1 MSVLSAPRRKT
12 LPSPQQGPS
21 VPRRP
26 KGTITPMKKTLLIA
40 EDDENILELLR
51 KVFSRPDLEIHPARS
66 GAEAMDVI
74 DRHEPDVVLTDLVM
88 PDGDGLEVLSHAKKA
103 LVNCEVI
110 LMTGYG
116 TVENAVHAMK
126 LGAFHY
132 ITKPFKVVEVLHLV
146 DRALEM
152 TGVKKENIQLKKQAI
167 GRYRFE
173 NIIGISEKIREM
185 LSLVS
190 KVAAS
195 DSTVLILG
203 ESGTGKELIA
213 RAIHYNSDRADRIL
227 APVNCSA
234 IPAELL
240 ESELF
245 GHVRGAFT
253 GAHTART
260 GRFEAAHRGT
270 IFLDEIG
277 EMSPPLQAKIL
288 RVLQE
293 QSFTPV
299 GGTKAMNVDVR
310 VIAATNKDLETEI
323 AEGRFRQDL
332 YFRLH
337 VIPIHIPPLRE
348 RVEDIPVLA
357 EHFIRKYAEGSGRR
371 IHGFRPDAMEAMM
384 RHSWPG
390 NVRELENL
398 VERFVVLSRDGWF
411 DAGELPAEMLPRK
424 IRAGGQAA
432 ERLRNGGLDFRRAR
446 EDFENALIR
455 EALSLSKGNRNRAA
469 SFLGLKRTTLLEM
482 LKRKGLHGP

>member
-1 MSVLSAPRRKT
+1 
-12 LPSPQQGPS
+12 
-21 VPRRP
+21 
-26 KGTITPMKKTLLIA
+26 MKNSLLIA
-40 EDDENILELLR
+40 EDDENILELLLN
-51 KVFSRPDLEIHPARS
+51 VFSRPDLELHPARS
-66 GAEAMDVI
+66 GAEAMGLI
-74 DRHEPDVVLTDLVM
+74 DRHEMDVVLTDLVM
-88 PDGDGLEVLSHAKKA
+88 PEGGGLEVLSHAKKS

-132 ITKPFKVVEVLHLV
+132 ITKPFKVVEVVHLV

-152 TGVKKENIQLKKQAI
+152 TGVRKENIHLKKQAI
-167 GRYRFE
+167 GRYQFE
-173 NIIGISEKIREM
+173 NIVGVSEKVRQM

-190 KVAAS
+190 KVAES
-195 DSTVLILG
+195 DATVLILG

-245 GHVRGAFT
+245 GHARGAFT

-260 GRFEAAHRGT
+260 GRFESAHRGT

-299 GGTKAMNVDVR
+299 GGTKPVNVDVR
-310 VIAATNKDLETEI
+310 VIAATNKDLEKEI

-332 YFRLH
+332 FFRLN
-337 VIPIHIPPLRE
+337 VIPIHVPPLRE

-357 EHFIRKYAEGSGRR
+357 EHFIRKYAKGSGRR
-371 IHGFRPDAMEAMM
+371 IQGFRADAMEAME

-398 VERFVVLSRDGWF
+398 VERLVVLSRDGWF
-411 DAGELPAEMLPRK
+411 EKKDLPAAMLPRQD
-424 IRAGGQAA
+424 REGGKSA
-432 ERLRNGGLDFRRAR
+432 ERLRSGGLDFRKAR
-446 EDFENALIR
+446 EDFENGLIG
-455 EALSLSKGNRNRAA
+455 EALALCGGNRNRAA
-469 SFLGLKRTTLLEM
+469 ALLGLKRTTLLEM
-482 LKRKGLHGP
+482 LKRKGIHGP

>member
-1 MSVLSAPRRKT
+1 
-12 LPSPQQGPS
+12 
-21 VPRRP
+21 
-26 KGTITPMKKTLLIA
+26 MKKSLLIA
-40 EDDENILELLR
+40 EDDENILELLLS
-51 KVFSRPDLEIHPARS
+51 VFSPPDLDVHPARS
-66 GAEAMDVI
+66 GSEAMDLI
-74 DRHEPDVVLTDLVM
+74 DRHDIDVVLTDLVM
-88 PDGDGLEVLSHAKKA
+88 PGGDGLEVLAHARKT

-116 TVENAVHAMK
+116 TVENAVQAMK

-132 ITKPFKVVEVLHLV
+132 ITKPFKVVEVVHLV
-146 DRALEM
+146 GRALEM
-152 TGVKKENIQLKKQAI
+152 TGVKKENIHLKRHAI
-167 GRYRFE
+167 GHYQFE
-173 NIIGISEKIREM
+173 NIIGVSEPVRQM

-190 KVAAS
+190 KVAGS
-195 DSTVLILG
+195 DATVLILG

-213 RAIHYNSDRADRIL
+213 RAIHYNSNRADRIF

-253 GAHTART
+253 GAHTSRT
-260 GRFEAAHRGT
+260 GRFEAANRGT

-299 GGTKAMNVDVR
+299 GGTKAVDVDVR
-310 VIAATNKDLETEI
+310 VIAATNKDLEREI
-323 AEGRFRQDL
+323 AADRFRQDL
-332 YFRLH
+332 YFRLN

-348 RVEDIPVLA
+348 RVEDIPVLID
-357 EHFIRKYAEGSGRR
+357 HFIGKYARESGRR
-371 IHGFRPDAMEAMM
+371 VRGFRPNAMEYLK
-384 RHSWPG
+384 RYTWPG

-398 VERFVVLSRDGWF
+398 VERLVILSRDGWF
-411 DAGELPAEMLPRK
+411 EKKDLPQAMLPREDK
-424 IRAGGQAA
+424 ARGKAA
-432 ERLRNGGLDFRRAR
+432 EKLQNGGLDFRKAR
-446 EDFENALIR
+446 EDFENVLIR
-455 EALSLSKGNRNRAA
+455 EALSLCGGNRNRAA
-469 SFLGLKRTTLLEM
+469 ALLGLKRTTLLEM

>member
-1 MSVLSAPRRKT
+1 
-12 LPSPQQGPS
+12 
-21 VPRRP
+21 
-26 KGTITPMKKTLLIA
+26 LL
-40 EDDENILELLR
+40 N
-51 KVFSRPDLEIHPARS
+51 VFSRPDLELHPARS
-66 GAEAMDVI
+66 GAEAMGLI
-74 DRHEPDVVLTDLVM
+74 DRHEMDVVLTDLVM
-88 PDGDGLEVLSHAKKA
+88 PEGDGLEVLSHAKKS

-132 ITKPFKVVEVLHLV
+132 ITKPFKVVEVVHLV

-152 TGVKKENIQLKKQAI
+152 AGVKKENIHLKKQAI
-167 GRYRFE
+167 TRYRFE
-173 NIIGISEKIREM
+173 NIIGISEKVRQM

-195 DSTVLILG
+195 ESTVLILG

-234 IPAELL
+234 IPAALL

-245 GHVRGAFT
+245 GHARGAFT
-253 GAHTART
+253 GAHTARA
-260 GRFEAAHRGT
+260 GRFEVAHRGT

-299 GGTKAMNVDVR
+299 GGSKPVNVDVR
-310 VIAATNKDLETEI
+310 VIAATNKDLEKEI

-332 YFRLH
+332 FFRLN
-337 VIPIHIPPLRE
+337 VIPVHVPPLRE

-357 EHFIRKYAEGSGRR
+357 EHFIRKYAKGSGRR
-371 IHGFRPDAMEAMM
+371 IQGFRADAMEAME

-398 VERFVVLSRDGWF
+398 VERLVVLSRDGWF
-411 DAGELPAEMLPRK
+411 EKRDLPAAMLPRK
-424 IRAGGQAA
+424 FRDGEKGA
-432 ERLRNGGLDFRRAR
+432 ERLRNGGLDFRKAR
-446 EDFENALIR
+446 EDFENGLIR
-455 EALSLSKGNRNRAA
+455 EALSLCGGNRNRAA
-469 SFLGLKRTTLLEM
+469 GLLGLKRTTLLEM
-482 LKRKGLHGP
+482 LKRKRIHGP

>member
-1 MSVLSAPRRKT
+1 
-12 LPSPQQGPS
+12 
-21 VPRRP
+21 
-26 KGTITPMKKTLLIA
+26 MKKSLLIA
-40 EDDENILELLR
+40 EDDENILELLLN
-51 KVFSRPDLEIHPARS
+51 VFSRPDLELHPARS
-66 GAEAMDVI
+66 GAEAMGLI
-74 DRHEPDVVLTDLVM
+74 DRHEMDVVLTDLVM
-88 PDGDGLEVLSHAKKA
+88 PEGGGLEVLSHAKKS
-103 LVNCEVI
+103 LDNCEVI

-132 ITKPFKVVEVLHLV
+132 ITKPFKVVEVVHLV

-152 TGVKKENIQLKKQAI
+152 TGVRKENIHLKKQAI
-167 GRYRFE
+167 GRNQFE
-173 NIIGISEKIREM
+173 NIVGVSEKIRQM

-195 DSTVLILG
+195 DATVLILG

-245 GHVRGAFT
+245 GHARGAFT

-260 GRFEAAHRGT
+260 GRFESAHRGT

-277 EMSPPLQAKIL
+277 EMSPSLQAKIL

-299 GGTKAMNVDVR
+299 GGTKPVNVDVR
-310 VIAATNKDLETEI
+310 VIAATNKDLEKEI

-332 YFRLH
+332 FFRLN
-337 VIPIHIPPLRE
+337 VIPIHVPPLRE

-357 EHFIRKYAEGSGRR
+357 EHFIRKYAKGGGRR
-371 IHGFRPDAMEAMM
+371 IQGFRADAMEAME

-398 VERFVVLSRDGWF
+398 VERLVVLSRDGWF
-411 DAGELPAEMLPRK
+411 EKRDLPAAMLPRK
-424 IRAGGQAA
+424 DRDAGKGA
-432 ERLRNGGLDFRRAR
+432 EKLRSGGLDFRKAR
-446 EDFENALIR
+446 EDFENGLIG
-455 EALSLSKGNRNRAA
+455 EALALCGGNRNRAA
-469 SFLGLKRTTLLEM
+469 ALLGLKRTTLLEM
-482 LKRKGLHGP
+482 LKRKGIHGP

>member
-1 MSVLSAPRRKT
+1 
-12 LPSPQQGPS
+12 
-21 VPRRP
+21 
-26 KGTITPMKKTLLIA
+26 MKKTLLIA
-40 EDDENILELLR
+40 EDDENILELLLN
-51 KVFSRPDLEIHPARS
+51 VFSRPDLELHPARS
-66 GAEAMDVI
+66 GAEAMGLI
-74 DRHEPDVVLTDLVM
+74 DRHEMDVVLTDLVM
-88 PDGDGLEVLSHAKKA
+88 PEGDGLEVLSHAKKS

-132 ITKPFKVVEVLHLV
+132 ITKPFKVVEVVHLV

-152 TGVKKENIQLKKQAI
+152 TGVKKENIHLKKQAI
-167 GRYRFE
+167 GRYQFE
-173 NIIGISEKIREM
+173 NIIGISEKVRQM

-195 DSTVLILG
+195 ESTVLILG

-234 IPAELL
+234 IPADLL

-260 GRFEAAHRGT
+260 GRFEEAHRGT

-299 GGTKAMNVDVR
+299 GGTKPVNVDVR
-310 VIAATNKDLETEI
+310 VIAATNKDLEKEI

-332 YFRLH
+332 FFRLN
-337 VIPIHIPPLRE
+337 VIPVHVPPLRE

-357 EHFIRKYAEGSGRR
+357 EHFIRKYAKGSGRKVQ
-371 IHGFRPDAMEAMM
+371 GFRADAMEAME
-384 RHSWPG
+384 RYSWPG

-398 VERFVVLSRDGWF
+398 VERLVVLKRDGWF
-411 DAGELPAEMLPRK
+411 EKRDLPAAMLPRK
-424 IRAGGQAA
+424 DRDGGKGG
-432 ERLRNGGLDFRRAR
+432 ERLRNGGLDFRKAR
-446 EDFENALIR
+446 EDFEDGLIR
-455 EALSLSKGNRNRAA
+455 EALSLCGGNRNRAA
-469 SFLGLKRTTLLEM
+469 ALLGLKRTTLLEM
-482 LKRKGLHGP
+482 LKRKGIHGP

>member
-1 MSVLSAPRRKT
+1 
-12 LPSPQQGPS
+12 
-21 VPRRP
+21 
-26 KGTITPMKKTLLIA
+26 MKKTLLIA
-40 EDDENILELLR
+40 EDDENILELLLNA
-51 KVFSRPDLEIHPARS
+51 FSRPDLELHPARS
-66 GAEAMDVI
+66 GAEAMGLI
-74 DRHEPDVVLTDLVM
+74 DRHEMDVVLTDLVM
-88 PDGDGLEVLSHAKKA
+88 PEGGGLEVLSHAKKSS
-103 LVNCEVI
+103 VNCEVI

-132 ITKPFKVVEVLHLV
+132 ITKPFKVVEVIHLV

-152 TGVKKENIQLKKQAI
+152 TGVKKENIHLKKQAI
-167 GRYRFE
+167 GLYQFE
-173 NIIGISEKIREM
+173 NIIGVSEKVRQM
-185 LSLVS
+185 LF
-190 KVAAS
+190 
-195 DSTVLILG
+195 LG

-245 GHVRGAFT
+245 GHARGAFT

-260 GRFEAAHRGT
+260 GRFESAHRGT

-299 GGTKAMNVDVR
+299 GGTKPVNVDVR
-310 VIAATNKDLETEI
+310 VIAATNKDLEKEI

-332 YFRLH
+332 FFRLN
-337 VIPIHIPPLRE
+337 VIPIHVPPLRD

-357 EHFIRKYAEGSGRR
+357 EHFIRKYAKGSGRR
-371 IHGFRPDAMEAMM
+371 IQGFRADAMEAME

-398 VERFVVLSRDGWF
+398 VERLVVLSRNGWF
-411 DAGELPAEMLPRK
+411 EKSDLPAAMLSRK
-424 IRAGGQAA
+424 DRNGGKGA
-432 ERLRNGGLDFRRAR
+432 ERLRSGGLDFRKAR
-446 EDFENALIR
+446 EDFENGLIR
-455 EALSLSKGNRNRAA
+455 EALALCEGNRNRAA
-469 SFLGLKRTTLLEM
+469 ALLGLKRTTLLEM
-482 LKRKGLHGP
+482 LKRKGIHGP

>member
-1 MSVLSAPRRKT
+1 
-12 LPSPQQGPS
+12 
-21 VPRRP
+21 
-26 KGTITPMKKTLLIA
+26 MKNSLLIA
-40 EDDENILELLR
+40 EDDENILELLLN
-51 KVFSRPDLEIHPARS
+51 VFSRSDLELHPARS
-66 GAEAMDVI
+66 GAEAMSLI
-74 DRHEPDVVLTDLVM
+74 DRHEMDVVLTDLVM
-88 PDGDGLEVLSHAKKA
+88 PEGSGLEVLSHAKKS

-132 ITKPFKVVEVLHLV
+132 ITKPFKVVEVVHLV

-152 TGVKKENIQLKKQAI
+152 TGVKKENIHLKKQAI
-167 GRYRFE
+167 GRYQFE
-173 NIIGISEKIREM
+173 NIVGISEKIRQM

-195 DSTVLILG
+195 DATVLILG

-245 GHVRGAFT
+245 GHARGAFT

-260 GRFEAAHRGT
+260 GRFESAHRGT

-299 GGTKAMNVDVR
+299 GGTKPVNVDVR
-310 VIAATNKDLETEI
+310 VIAATNKDLEKEI

-332 YFRLH
+332 FFRLN
-337 VIPIHIPPLRE
+337 VIPIHVPPLRE

-357 EHFIRKYAEGSGRR
+357 EHFIRKYAKGGGRR
-371 IHGFRPDAMEAMM
+371 IQGFRADAMEAME

-398 VERFVVLSRDGWF
+398 VERLVVLSRDGWF
-411 DAGELPAEMLPRK
+411 EKRDLPAAMLPRK
-424 IRAGGQAA
+424 DRDAGKGA
-432 ERLRNGGLDFRRAR
+432 EKLRSGGLDFRKAR
-446 EDFENALIR
+446 EDFENGLIG
-455 EALSLSKGNRNRAA
+455 EALALCGGNRNRAA
-469 SFLGLKRTTLLEM
+469 ALLGLKRTTLLEM
-482 LKRKGLHGP
+482 LKRKGIHGP